1 MKTILISL
9 LMLTATVARAQI
21 TIAEPKFEQEATIV
35 MNDTAGVELQ
45 LEYAIQKRTEN
56 VGTAIL
62 FGEGNKSLYYE
73 ISGAKSP
80 VTLSNDCYEKD
91 LQLIFSWSDNRLS
104 PKRLIQIFPLEIQ
117 KKRRIYNV
125 GDYDVVSNT
134 ETYGQENCVKFTAEK
149 YGTHS
154 YLITIP
160 KSELMALRDGN
171 LNEAKKFG
179 KQYLIHIIAPA
190 TNNTSATE
198 CFLTFGIEKP
208 TLPQLNY
215 MNTLQK
221 EHRNNRQT
229 PALLRRRFWGSV
241 DKCWGHRNKKHTKQP
256 FGEKPNPVGT

>member
-1 MKTILISL
+1 MRTILISL

-56 VGTAIL
+56 VGSAIL

-104 PKRLIQIFPLEIQ
+104 PKRLIQIYPLEIQ

-149 YGTHS
+149 YGDHS

-215 MNTLQK
+215 MNTLHNYMKTLHKSSQK
-221 EHRNNRQT
+221 
-229 PALLRRRFWGSV
+229 
-241 DKCWGHRNKKHTKQP
+241 
-256 FGEKPNPVGT
+256 

>member
-21 TIAEPKFEQEATIV
+21 TIAEPQFEQEATIV

-104 PKRLIQIFPLEIQ
+104 PKRLIQIYPLEIQ

-215 MNTLQK
+215 MKTLHNYMKTLHKSSQK
-221 EHRNNRQT
+221 
-229 PALLRRRFWGSV
+229 
-241 DKCWGHRNKKHTKQP
+241 
-256 FGEKPNPVGT
+256 